1 MKERPILFSGPMVR
15 AILEGRKTQTRRIVN
30 PQPKNRRG
38 GRWMYCYESMNKKLE
53 GSFYYSWPDKKN
65 GNCFSERGPESQIT
79 YRCPYGQVGDR
90 LWVREA
96 WAVHPETGSLLYRAD
111 DEAPADTRWKPSIHL
126 PRKHSRILL
135 EMTSIRVERL
145 QTISWEDALA
155 EGTDNDPATTN
166 AVGSFV
172 KYWDYINGVESWE
185 TNPWVWVVGFRKVEA

>member
-1 MKERPILFSGPMVR
+1 MKEHPILFSAAMVR

-96 WAVHPETGSLLYRAD
+96 WAVHPETGSLLYWAD
-111 DEAPADTRWKPSIHL
+111 GTAPENIRWKPSIHL

-135 EMTSIRVERL
+135 EITSIKVERV
-145 QTISWEDALA
+145 QAISQEDALA
-155 EGTDNDPATTN
+155 EGTDSNPAAADPI
-166 AVGSFV
+166 GSFA
-172 KYWDYINGVESWE
+172 KYWNYINGVESWE
-185 TNPWVWVVGFRKVEA
+185 TNPWVWVVGFRKVEV

>member
-1 MKERPILFSGPMVR
+1 MKEHPILFSAAMVR

-111 DEAPADTRWKPSIHL
+111 DDAPENTRWKPSIHM

-135 EMTSIRVERL
+135 EITSIKVERV
-145 QTISWEDALA
+145 QAISWEDALA

-166 AVGSFV
+166 AVGSFA
-172 KYWDYINGVESWE
+172 KYWNYINGAESWE
-185 TNPWVWVVGFRKVEA
+185 TNPWVWVVGFRKVEV

>member
-1 MKERPILFSGPMVR
+1 MRERPILFSGPMVR

-111 DEAPADTRWKPSIHL
+111 DDAPENTRWKPSIHM

-135 EMTSIRVERL
+135 EITSIRVERL

-155 EGTDNDPATTN
+155 EGTDSDPATTN
-166 AVGSFV
+166 AVGSFA
-172 KYWDYINGVESWE
+172 KYWNYINGAEAWDM
-185 TNPWVWVVGFRKVEA
+185 NPWVWVVGFKKVEV

>member
-15 AILEGRKTQTRRIVN
+15 AILAGRKTQTRRIVK
-30 PQPKNRRG
+30 PQSAVLTDQMARG
-38 GRWMYCYESMNKKLE
+38 FGVRPPAVENAAVI
-53 GSFYYSWPDKKN
+53 P
-65 GNCFSERGPESQIT
+65 
-79 YRCPYGQVGDR
+79 CPYGQVGDR

-96 WAVHPETGSLLYRAD
+96 WALHPEIGNLLYKAD
-111 DEAPADTRWKPSIHL
+111 DGAPSDTRWRPSIHL

-166 AVGSFV
+166 AVGSFA
-172 KYWDYINGVESWE
+172 KYWDYINGAEAWDM
-185 TNPWVWVVGFRKVEA
+185 NPWVWVVGFKKVEV

>member
-1 MKERPILFSGPMVR
+1 MRERPILFSGPMVR

-38 GRWMYCYESMNKKLE
+38 GRWMYCYESTNKKDE
-53 GSFYYSWPDKKN
+53 GSFSYSWPDKN
-65 GNCFSERGPESQIT
+65 GNCCAERGWESQIT

-111 DEAPADTRWKPSIHL
+111 DDALENIRWKPSIHM

-135 EMTSIRVERL
+135 EMTSIKVERL
-145 QTISWEDALA
+145 QAISREDALA
-155 EGTDNDPATTN
+155 EGTDSDPA
-166 AVGSFV
+166 AVDPIGSFA

>member
-1 MKERPILFSGPMVR
+1 
-15 AILEGRKTQTRRIVN
+15 
-30 PQPKNRRG
+30 
-38 GRWMYCYESMNKKLE
+38 MYCYESTNKKDE
-53 GSFYYSWPDKKN
+53 GSFSYSWPDKN
-65 GNCFSERGPESQIT
+65 GNCCAERGWESQIT

-111 DEAPADTRWKPSIHL
+111 DDALENIRWKPSIHL

-166 AVGSFV
+166 AVGSFA
-172 KYWDYINGVESWE
+172 KYWDYINGAEAWDM
-185 TNPWVWVVGFRKVEA
+185 NPWVWVVGFKKVEV